1 MFCVAWSSE
10 STDAC
15 QVAEQIREIGKQR
28 NVTATVDYQKAIGW
42 KQMTLVWDLY
52 EISGHDPR
60 KDSVPD
66 FMHLQMVVT
75 KDKLYATAWLL
86 KQTGIHKVYNDK
98 DFCSRLRASMPTEFT
113 HGRWLHPT
121 PLHSHSHP

>member
-98 DFCSRLRASMPTEFT
+98 DF
-113 HGRWLHPT
+113 
-121 PLHSHSHP
+121 